1 MKKYTQL
8 LLFWIFPMLV
18 WTQKASI
25 SGVISTQETVLPFA
39 NVILEAQELGV
50 TTDEAG
56 KYELNDLDAGDY
68 ILVVSYVGYISLK
81 KKIHLE
87 ADEQLVLDLEMTS
100 NTALQEVVVTGTMK
114 PTFIAA
120 SPIKVEVV
128 TAKQMNTYLPA
139 ASSSI
144 VEGIQLVNGVQ
155 EVVACG
161 VCYTNS
167 ISINGLEGAY
177 TAVLIDGTPVYGNL
191 AAVYGLNGIPNMIV
205 DRFEVIKGPSSTLYG
220 SEAVAGVI
228 NIITKNPEE
237 QPLLEIDIMGTT
249 HRESFGNIAVAPVIG
264 NSSGYIGLNYAYIND
279 FEDENGDDFGD
290 NINLDRYSLFSK
302 WKIGR
307 KSGKLFSMAGK
318 YYYEDRRNGVEAFL
332 KDRTYRDLRGDD
344 EIYGES
350 IYTNRAELFGTYEFN
365 TSTNLKMDFSFSN
378 HLQDSYYGSDYY
390 EAKQQIAF
398 ANLLWNLPSEKHDV
412 LLGLTNRLQRYDDNT
427 VATETQLANGTIENT
442 PDNQYIPGIFFQ
454 DEFEASPQWTILGGA
469 RLDHYQSHGLI
480 FSPRLNLKYKPS
492 DWTTLRANFGTGF
505 RVVNLFTEDHAFI
518 TGQRSVEIQEALKP
532 EQSYNSSLNLNH
544 VFTLGTGSGTIDLEG
559 YYTYFTNKINPD
571 YDTPGKII
579 YANSKGFAQTMG
591 IGTTINYNFRFPLGL
606 QAGFNLQSV
615 TETEDDEA
623 GQRTTRNVEFAP
635 KWTGVFLANYRWKK
649 AKTTFAYTARLTG
662 PMALPEVFDVGQNG
676 ELLSVARPT
685 ISRPFSLHNIQATM
699 EVNQNWSWYVGIQ
712 NLLNYRQDISP
723 LIGYNDPNANLGFSE
738 YFDTSYAYA
747 PNQGREL
754 YLGIK
759 WLLSRSSSIPKKSY

>member
-1 MKKYTQL
+1 S
-8 LLFWIFPMLV
+8 
-18 WTQKASI
+18 AD
-25 SGVISTQETVLPFA
+25 GAALPFA
-39 NVILEAQELGV
+39 NITIEDSNIGS
-50 TTDEAG
+50 TSNG
-56 KYELNDLDAGDY
+56 NGRYELSGLEAGDY
-68 ILVVSYVGYISLK
+68 TLVVSYIGYLPLK
-81 KKIHLE
+81 KKVSLKNNERLE
-87 ADEQLVLDLEMTS
+87 LDFEMTT
-100 NTALQEVVVTGTMK
+100 NAALQEVVVTGTMK

-120 SPIKVEVV
+120 SPIKVEVI
-128 TAKQMNTYLPA
+128 TAKQMSTYLPTA
-139 ASSSI
+139 ASSI
-144 VEGIQLVNGVQ
+144 VEGIQLVTGVQ

-161 VCYTNS
+161 VCFTNS

-177 TAVLIDGTPVYGNL
+177 TAVLMDGTPIYGNL

-237 QPLLEIDIMGTT
+237 QPLLEVDIMGTSHT
-249 HRESFGNIAVAPVIG
+249 ESFGNIAVAPIIG
-264 NSSGYIGLNYAYIND
+264 NTSGYIGLNYAYIND
-279 FEDENGDDFGD
+279 FDDENGDGFGD

-307 KSGKLFSMAGK
+307 KSGKLFSIAGK
-318 YYYEDRRNGVEAFL
+318 YYYEDRRNGVETFL
-332 KDRTYRDLRGDD
+332 KDRAYQELRGND

-365 TSTNLKMDFSFSN
+365 TSTNLKLDFSFSN

-398 ANLLWNLPSEKHDV
+398 ANLLWNLPTKKHDI
-412 LLGLTNRLQRYDDNT
+412 LLGLTNRLQSYDDNT
-427 VATETQLANGTIENT
+427 VATEMQQADGSIENN
-442 PDNQYIPGIFFQ
+442 PDNQYIPGFFVQ
-454 DEFEASPQWTILGGA
+454 DEFAASPQWTILGGA

-492 DWTTLRANFGTGF
+492 EWTTLRTNFGTGF

-544 VFTLGTGSGTIDLEG
+544 IFTLGTGSGSIDLEG
-559 YYTYFTNKINPD
+559 YYTYFTNKIIPD

-579 YANSKGFAQTMG
+579 YANSSGFAETMG
-591 IGTTINYNFRFPLGL
+591 IGTTINYNFKFPLGL
-606 QAGFNLQSV
+606 QAGFNLQRV
-615 TETEDDEA
+615 TETKDNE
-623 GQRTTRNVEFAP
+623 GQERTTRDVEFAP
-635 KWTGVFLANYRWKK
+635 KWTGVFLANYRWNK

-662 PMALPEVFDVGQNG
+662 PMALPEVFDIGETG

-685 ISRPFSLHNIQATM
+685 ISRPFSLHNLQATM
-699 EVNQNWSWYVGIQ
+699 NINKNWSWYVGVQ
-712 NLLNYRQDISP
+712 NIWNYRQDISP
-723 LIGYNDPNANLGFSE
+723 LIGYNDPNASLGFSE
-738 YFDTSYAYA
+738 YFDTSYAYS
-747 PNQGREL
+747 PNQGREF

-759 WLLSRSSSIPKKSY
+759 WSLDRPQ